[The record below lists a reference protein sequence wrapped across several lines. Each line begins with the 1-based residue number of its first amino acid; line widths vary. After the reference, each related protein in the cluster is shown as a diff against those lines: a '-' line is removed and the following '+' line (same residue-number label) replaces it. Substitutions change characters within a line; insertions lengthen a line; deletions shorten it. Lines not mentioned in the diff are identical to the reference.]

1 MVSTRHHPDDFPPP
15 PPTSPST
22 TSRSPSANGN
32 SSSSN
37 NTTTTKKWVHTPSTA
52 ITLWLVFSVPLV
64 LWDAGYVLLRP
75 HSMPGHRLHS
85 PLWTPYAL
93 YGTIDYIY
101 GWPAFNARNGFTAA
115 QTVLNLLE
123 SAGYLYYLAVVYRHG
138 TSLTATGRGGQPRHP
153 HKGVGWF
160 LRETKV
166 VAGRTGALALL
177 VAYSASVMTVGKTVL
192 YWLNEVFSGFENI
205 GHNDLWTLVFF
216 WMIPNGLWI
225 VFPSYNIY
233 ILGAEIVAALETS
246 VPRQRVGR
254 PKSS

>member
-15 PPTSPST
+15 PTSPT
-22 TSRSPSANGN
+22 PNTNTNGN
-32 SSSSN
+32 NNNN
-37 NTTTTKKWVHTPSTA
+37 NTPKKWVHTPSTP
-52 ITLWLVFSVPLV
+52 ITLWLLFSVPLV

-75 HSMPGHRLHS
+75 HSMPGHSLHS

-115 QTVLNLLE
+115 QTVLNLFE
-123 SAGYLYYLAVVYRHG
+123 STGYLYYLAVVYRHG
-138 TSLTATGRGGQPRHP
+138 TSLTANGRGGQRHP

-177 VAYSASVMTVGKTVL
+177 VAYSASVMTLGKTIL
-192 YWLNEVFSGFENI
+192 YWLNEVFSGFDNI
-205 GHNDLWTLVFF
+205 GHNDFWTLVFF
-216 WMIPNGLWI
+216 WIIPNCSGLWI

-233 ILGAEIVAALETS
+233 ILGAEVVAALETS